1 MEKFEKLFEVV
12 GFSFVDKKLLRE
24 AFTHRSAV
32 NERSKLD
39 VHNERLE
46 FLGDAV
52 LELVVTEVL
61 FYRFPKKPE
70 GELTNLRAAL
80 VCGDH
85 LEKVARDLNFGEL
98 LILSR
103 GEDKSG
109 GREKGYLL
117 ANAVESFIG
126 AVFLH
131 KGFNFA
137 KKFIEKFVCKDLD
150 EILREKTYIDAKTA
164 FQELAQS
171 PEIAITPQ
179 YKVLSESGLDHDKT
193 FTIGAFLDSKKV
205 GEGTGHSKKEAQ
217 NSAAQDALE
226 NKSKWMK

>member
-1 MEKFEKLFEVV
+1 MEKFDKLFETI
-12 GFSFVDKKLLRE
+12 GFSFADKKLLQE

-32 NERSKLD
+32 NDQSKFD

-52 LELVVTEVL
+52 LELIVTEFL
-61 FYRFPKKPE
+61 FYQFPKKPE

-85 LEKVARDLNFGEL
+85 LEKVARDLNFGDL

-117 ANAVESFIG
+117 ANVVEAFIG
-126 AVFLH
+126 AIFLH
-131 KGFNFA
+131 KGQNFA
-137 KKFIEKFVCKDLD
+137 KKFIEQFICSDID
-150 EILREKTYIDAKTA
+150 SILREKTYIDAKTA
-164 FQELAQS
+164 FQELSQS

-193 FTIGAFLDSKKV
+193 FTVGAFLDSKKV
-205 GEGTGHSKKEAQ
+205 GEGSGHSKKEAQ

-226 NKSKWMK
+226 NKTKWMK

>member
-1 MEKFEKLFEVV
+1 MEKFEKLFEIV
-12 GFSFVDKKLLRE
+12 GFSFADKKLLQE

-32 NERSKLD
+32 NDHSKFN

-52 LELVVTEVL
+52 LELVVTEFL
-61 FYRFPKKPE
+61 YYQFPKKPE
-70 GELTNLRAAL
+70 GDLTNLRAAL

-85 LEKVARDLNFGEL
+85 LEKVARDLSFGDF

-126 AVFLH
+126 ALFLH
-131 KGFNFA
+131 KGQVFT
-137 KKFIEKFVCKDLD
+137 KKFIEQFICSDID
-150 EILREKTYIDAKTA
+150 SILREKSYIDAKTA
-164 FQELAQS
+164 FQELSQS

-179 YKVLSESGLDHDKT
+179 YKVLSESGLDHEKT
-193 FTIGAFLDSKKV
+193 FIIGAFLNNKKV
-205 GEGTGHSKKEAQ
+205 GEGSGNSKKEAQ
-217 NSAAQDALE
+217 NAAAQDALE
-226 NKSKWMK
+226 NKEKWMK